1 MRDAFAQVFDNL
13 RAHKLRSVLTMFGIL
28 WGVVS
33 VVILSATGEGFQQ
46 GNQAVL
52 EQLGKNVAIVWGGR
66 TTMQAGGE
74 RAGSLVRLS
83 YSDVEAVRREA
94 SLVAVVSAEINRMLR
109 VKSRFN
115 DASLQVHG
123 VEPPYQG
130 IRTIDVDQGR
140 LLNDADEREGRR
152 VALIGAE
159 AWEQLFGN
167 RPSIGESILIRGV
180 PYTIVGRIRRKD
192 QDSSYSGQDNSKLF
206 VPFTAMVRDFPR
218 PDVPPGTL
226 SQMLVAP
233 HQAVVD
239 GLPGVLAARTGAI
252 RDIDWPLERNV
263 REVLARHK
271 GFDPRDRDAIRVW
284 DTSLESLM
292 FGRII
297 SAMKRFFS
305 LVGVMTLLLGGVGVM
320 NIMLVAVRERTRE
333 IGVRKAL
340 GATTAAIQRQFF
352 LEGLLLTL
360 ISGGLG
366 FMLAAGIMLAV
377 NQLPMPSRFAG
388 MLLTWPS
395 VLLAIGT
402 LTVVGVVTATYPA
415 RRAAQLP
422 PVEALRYESS

>member
-1 MRDAFAQVFDNL
+1 MRDAITQVFDNL

-52 EQLGKNVAIVWGGR
+52 EQLGRNVAIVWGGR

-74 RAGSLVRLS
+74 RAGTLVRLT

-94 SLVAVVSAEINRMLR
+94 ALVAVVSAEINRTLR
-109 VKSRFN
+109 IKSRFN

-123 VEPPYQG
+123 VEPAYQG
-130 IRTIDVDQGR
+130 IRTIDVDEGR
-140 LLNDADEREGRR
+140 LLSEADEREGRR
-152 VALIGAE
+152 VALVGAE
-159 AWEQLFGN
+159 AWEQLFSN
-167 RPSIGESILIRGV
+167 RPSLGERLLIRGV

-206 VPFTAMVRDFPR
+206 VPFTAMARDFPR

-226 SQMLVAP
+226 SQILVAP
-233 HQAVVD
+233 HKTVVD
-239 GLPGVLAARTGAI
+239 ALPLVLAARTGAI

-263 REVLARHK
+263 REVLARHR

-284 DTSLESLM
+284 DTSIESLM

-305 LVGVMTLLLGGVGVM
+305 IVGVITLLLGGVGVM

-340 GATTAAIQRQFF
+340 GATTAQIQRQFF

-360 ISGGLG
+360 FSGALG

-377 NQLPMPSRFAG
+377 NQLPMPARFAG
-388 MLLTWPS
+388 MVLTWPS

-402 LTVVGVVTATYPA
+402 LISVGVITATYPA
-415 RRAAQLP
+415 RRAALLP

>member
-1 MRDAFAQVFDNL
+1 MRDVFAQVFDNL

-33 VVILSATGEGFQQ
+33 VVILSATGEGFQR

-52 EQLGKNVAIVWGGR
+52 ETLGKNVAIVWGGR

-74 RAGSLVRLS
+74 RAGTQIYLTYR
-83 YSDVEAVRREA
+83 DVEVVRRDA
-94 SLVAVVSAEINRMLR
+94 SLVAVVSAEINRTLR
-109 VKSRFN
+109 IKSRFN

-130 IRTIDVDQGR
+130 IRTIEVDQGR
-140 LLNDADEREGRR
+140 LLSEADEREGRR

-167 RPSIGESILIRGV
+167 RPSVGERLLIRGV

-192 QDSSYSGQDNSKLF
+192 QDSSYSGQDNNKLF
-206 VPFTAMVRDFPR
+206 IPFTSMARDFPR

-233 HQAVVD
+233 HPAVVEA
-239 GLPGVLAARTGAI
+239 LPGVLAARTGAI

-263 REVLARHK
+263 REALARHQ

-297 SAMKRFFS
+297 TSMKRFFNI
-305 LVGVMTLLLGGVGVM
+305 VGVITLLLGGVGVM

-340 GATTAAIQRQFF
+340 GATTRAIQRQFF

-360 ISGGLG
+360 FSGALG
-366 FMLAAGIMLAV
+366 FALSALLMLAV
-377 NQLPMPSRFAG
+377 NQLPMPTRFEG
-388 MLLTWPS
+388 MVLTWPAA
-395 VLLAIGT
+395 LLAIGT
-402 LTVVGVVTATYPA
+402 LISVGVMTATYPA
-415 RRAAQLP
+415 RRAALLP

>member
-1 MRDAFAQVFDNL
+1 MRDAITQVFDNL

-52 EQLGKNVAIVWGGR
+52 EQLGRNVAIVWGGR

-74 RAGSLVRLS
+74 RAGTLVRLT

-94 SLVAVVSAEINRMLR
+94 ALVAVVSAEINRTLR
-109 VKSRFN
+109 IKSRFN

-123 VEPPYQG
+123 VEPAYQG
-130 IRTIDVDQGR
+130 IRTIDVDEGR
-140 LLNDADEREGRR
+140 LLSEADEREGRR
-152 VALIGAE
+152 VALVGAE
-159 AWEQLFGN
+159 AWEQLFGT
-167 RPSIGESILIRGV
+167 RPSLSERLLIRGV

-206 VPFTAMVRDFPR
+206 VPFTAMARDFPR

-226 SQMLVAP
+226 SQILVAP
-233 HQAVVD
+233 HQTVVD
-239 GLPGVLAARTGAI
+239 ALPGVLAARTGSI

-263 REVLARHK
+263 REVLARHR

-284 DTSLESLM
+284 DTSIESLM

-305 LVGVMTLLLGGVGVM
+305 IVGVITLLLGGVGVM

-340 GATTAAIQRQFF
+340 GATTSAIQRQFF

-360 ISGGLG
+360 FSGALG

-377 NQLPMPSRFAG
+377 NQLPMPARFAG
-388 MLLTWPS
+388 MVLTWPS
-395 VLLAIGT
+395 ALLAIGT
-402 LTVVGVVTATYPA
+402 LITVGVITATYPA
-415 RRAAQLP
+415 RRAALLP

>member
-1 MRDAFAQVFDNL
+1 MRDAFAQVSDNL

-74 RAGSLVRLS
+74 RAGTLVRLR

-94 SLVAVVSAEINRMLR
+94 TLVAVVSAEINRMLR

-123 VEPPYQG
+123 VEPSYQG
-130 IRTIDVDQGR
+130 IRSIDVDQGR
-140 LLNDADEREGRR
+140 LLNDADERDGRR

-159 AWEQLFGN
+159 AWEQLFGT
-167 RPSIGESILIRGV
+167 RPSIGEGILIRGV

-239 GLPGVLAARTGAI
+239 GLPGVLAERTGAI

-297 SAMKRFFS
+297 TAMKRFFS

>member
-1 MRDAFAQVFDNL
+1 MRDAITQVFDNL

-52 EQLGKNVAIVWGGR
+52 EQLGRNVAIVWGGR

-74 RAGSLVRLS
+74 RAGTLVRLT

-94 SLVAVVSAEINRMLR
+94 ALVAVVSAEINRTLR
-109 VKSRFN
+109 IKSRFN

-123 VEPPYQG
+123 VEPAYQG
-130 IRTIDVDQGR
+130 IRTIDVDEGR
-140 LLNDADEREGRR
+140 LLSEADEREGRR
-152 VALIGAE
+152 VALVGAE

-167 RPSIGESILIRGV
+167 RPSLGERLLIRGV

-206 VPFTAMVRDFPR
+206 VPFTAMARDFPR

-226 SQMLVAP
+226 SQILVAP
-233 HQAVVD
+233 HQTVVD
-239 GLPGVLAARTGAI
+239 ALPGVLAARTGAI

-263 REVLARHK
+263 REVLARHR

-284 DTSLESLM
+284 DTSIESLI

-297 SAMKRFFS
+297 SAMKRFFTI
-305 LVGVMTLLLGGVGVM
+305 VGVITLLLGGVGVM

-340 GATTAAIQRQFF
+340 GATTSAIQRQFF

-360 ISGGLG
+360 FSGALG

-377 NQLPMPSRFAG
+377 NQLPMPARFAG
-388 MLLTWPS
+388 MVLTWPS

-402 LTVVGVVTATYPA
+402 LISVGVITATYPA
-415 RRAAQLP
+415 RRAALLP

>member
-1 MRDAFAQVFDNL
+1 MRDAITQVFDNL

-52 EQLGKNVAIVWGGR
+52 EQLGRNVAIVWGGR

-74 RAGSLVRLS
+74 RAGTLVRLT

-94 SLVAVVSAEINRMLR
+94 ALVAVVSAEINRTLR
-109 VKSRFN
+109 IKSRFN

-123 VEPPYQG
+123 VEPAYQG
-130 IRTIDVDQGR
+130 IRTIDVDEGR
-140 LLNDADEREGRR
+140 LLSEADEREGRR
-152 VALIGAE
+152 VALVGAE

-167 RPSIGESILIRGV
+167 RPSLGERLLIRGV

-206 VPFTAMVRDFPR
+206 VPFTAMARDFPR

-226 SQMLVAP
+226 SQILVAP
-233 HQAVVD
+233 HQTVVD
-239 GLPGVLAARTGAI
+239 ALPGVLAARTGAI

-263 REVLARHK
+263 REVLARHR

-284 DTSLESLM
+284 DTSIESLM

-305 LVGVMTLLLGGVGVM
+305 IVGVITLLLGGVGVM

-340 GATTAAIQRQFF
+340 GATTSAIQRQFF

-360 ISGGLG
+360 FSGALG

-377 NQLPMPSRFAG
+377 NQLPMPARFAG
-388 MLLTWPS
+388 MVLTWPS

-402 LTVVGVVTATYPA
+402 LISVGVITATYPA
-415 RRAAQLP
+415 RRAALLP

>member
-140 LLNDADEREGRR
+140 LLHDADEREGRR

-167 RPSIGESILIRGV
+167 RPAIGEGILIRGV

-206 VPFTAMVRDFPR
+206 VPFTAMARDFPR

-239 GLPGVLAARTGAI
+239 ALPGVLASRTGAI

-263 REVLARHK
+263 REVLARHR

-360 ISGGLG
+360 ISGVLG

-388 MLLTWPS
+388 MVLTWPS

-402 LTVVGVVTATYPA
+402 LVGVGVVTATYPA

>member
-74 RAGSLVRLS
+74 RAGSLVRLR

-94 SLVAVVSAEINRMLR
+94 TLVAVVSAEINRMLR

-123 VEPPYQG
+123 VEPPYQT

-140 LLNDADEREGRR
+140 LLSAADEREGRR

-167 RPSIGESILIRGV
+167 RPSIGEDILISGV

-239 GLPGVLAARTGAI
+239 ALPGVLAARTGAI

-263 REVLARHK
+263 REVLARHR

-352 LEGLLLTL
+352 LEGLLLTV

-366 FMLAAGIMLAV
+366 FMLAGGIMLAV

-388 MLLTWPS
+388 MVLTWPS
-395 VLLAIGT
+395 ALLAIGT
-402 LTVVGVVTATYPA
+402 LIGVGVVTATYPA